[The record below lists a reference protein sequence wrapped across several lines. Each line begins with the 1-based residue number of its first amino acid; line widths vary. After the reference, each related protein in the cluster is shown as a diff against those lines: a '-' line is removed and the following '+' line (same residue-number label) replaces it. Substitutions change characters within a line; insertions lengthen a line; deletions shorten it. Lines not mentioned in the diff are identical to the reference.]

1 MRKILTFLGLCLLLT
16 PSLRAEN
23 LIDIYKLALE
33 NDPTFRAAKQEFLA
47 TQEIRNQRFALFLPA
62 LNISASYTDLRQ
74 RYSFIGTPRD
84 DKYVTKNYGLNL
96 KQALYR
102 HDYFV
107 QYRQANYQVAQA
119 SANLNNAAQELI
131 LRAAQSYFEVLGAID
146 NLDFSKAEKKS
157 IEEQLNQTK
166 QRFEVGLTA
175 ITDVHEA
182 QSRYDQSV
190 AQNIAAKNLLAIS
203 RENLRE
209 VTGQYPQVISRL
221 SDKTP
226 LLRPE
231 PEDIEQWTEIAS
243 KQSLSLIAA
252 EKAMQVA
259 REEVNRQR
267 AGHYPTLDLV
277 ASKSE
282 SITEGGAFVEFT
294 GKKQTDTRIGLQLNV
309 PIYEGGLVNSKTS
322 QAAYQYN
329 RAKELYERQRRATE
343 NQTRSAYLNVLAN
356 ISQVLAY
363 EQALKSSRTALEA
376 TEAGYEV
383 GTRTAV
389 DVLNSRREVF
399 RAERDYAKS
408 RYTYILETLTL
419 RQAAGTLSDE
429 ALQVINRWLQ

>member
-1 MRKILTFLGLCLLLT
+1 MRKILIFLGISLLASSPLQ
-16 PSLRAEN
+16 AEN
-23 LIDIYKLALE
+23 LTDIYKLALT
-33 NDPTFRAAKQEFLA
+33 NDPTFAAAQQEFLA
-47 TQEIRNQRFALFLPA
+47 TQEIKNQSFALFLPA
-62 LNISASYTDLRQ
+62 LSLGANYTNINQKYTVAGVDTQ
-74 RYSFIGTPRD
+74 YDYNTNS
-84 DKYVTKNYGLNL
+84 YGLNL
-96 KQALYR
+96 KQMIYR

-107 QYRQANYQVAQA
+107 QYKQADYQVAQA
-119 SANLNNAAQELI
+119 SANFNNAAQELI
-131 LRAAQSYFEVLGAID
+131 LRVSQRYFDVLGAID
-146 NLDFSKAEKKS
+146 NLDFSQAEKKS
-157 IEEQLNQTK
+157 IHEQLNQTK

-182 QSRYDQSV
+182 QARYDQSV
-190 AQNIAAKNLLAIS
+190 AQNIAAENLLAIS

-209 VTGQYPQVISRL
+209 ITGHHPKNVAQL
-221 SDKTP
+221 SAKTP
-226 LLRPE
+226 LVRPE
-231 PEDIEQWTEIAS
+231 PEDIEKWTEIAN

-252 EKAMQVA
+252 EKAMQIA
-259 REEVNRQR
+259 REQINLNR

-277 ASKSE
+277 ASQSY
-282 SITEGGAFVEFT
+282 SSSDGGAFIGFT
-294 GKKQTDTRIGLQLNV
+294 GRDQEETRIGLQLNL
-309 PIYEGGLVNSKTS
+309 PIYQGGLVNSKTS

-329 RAKELYERQRRATE
+329 QAKELYERQRRSTE

-408 RYTYILETLTL
+408 RYAYILETLAL
-419 RQAAGTLSDE
+419 RQAAGTLSDDAVE
-429 ALQVINRWLQ
+429 AITRWLK

>member
-1 MRKILTFLGLCLLLT
+1 MRKILIFLGLCLLLT
-16 PSLRAEN
+16 SSPRAEN
-23 LIDIYKLALE
+23 LIDVYKLALE
-33 NDPTFRAAKQEFLA
+33 NDPTFAAAKQEFLA

-62 LNISASYTDLRQ
+62 LNISASYTELRQ
-74 RYSFIGTPRD
+74 QYTFTGIPRD
-84 DKYVTKNYGLNL
+84 DKYTTQNYGLNL

-119 SANLNNAAQELI
+119 SANLNSAAQELI
-131 LRAAQSYFEVLGAID
+131 LRVSQSYFEVLGAID
-146 NLDFSKAEKKS
+146 NLDFARAEKKS
-157 IEEQLNQTK
+157 IAEQLNQTK

-190 AQNIAAKNLLAIS
+190 AQNIAAENLLAIS

-209 VTGQYPQVISRL
+209 VTGQYPQAIARL
-221 SDKTP
+221 SAKTP

-252 EKAMQVA
+252 EKAMQIA
-259 REEVNRQR
+259 REEINRQQ

-277 ASKSE
+277 ASRSE
-282 SITEGGAFVEFT
+282 SITLGGAFVEFT
-294 GKKQTDTRIGLQLNV
+294 GEKQTDTRIGLQFNL
-309 PIYEGGLVNSKTS
+309 PLYEGGLVSSKIS

-329 RAKELYERQRRATE
+329 QAKKLYERQRRATE

-363 EQALKSSRTALEA
+363 EQALKSSHTALEA

-408 RYTYILETLTL
+408 RYAYILETLAL